1 MHNAVFSILFAL
13 VTTCVTALAS
23 SSLPSKAAE
32 DEQPGMV
39 QPTDAD
45 DAEKGGPES
54 ELPFKAD

>member
-39 QPTDAD
+39 QPADSD
-45 DAEKGGPES
+45 DAEKSGPES
-54 ELPFKAD
+54 ELPFRAD